1 MKKNLLIL
9 IIAFSSC
16 TKSDVITEIQQNTND
31 IYYRIKEVD
40 VNGVTSTS
48 IVRYIDIS
56 SDESAV
62 EDDGNHEE
70 EDDEDD
76 HHCLPI
82 KLETFT
88 LTLVKAYWVR
98 VDWSASNE
106 ENVLYYILERSNNS
120 TDWFPVV
127 SCTKS
132 VDGHY
137 TMTDKIFINN

>member
-16 TKSDVITEIQQNTND
+16 TKLDVITEIQPDTDD

-48 IVRYIDIS
+48 IVRYIDII

-62 EDDGNHEE
+62 EDHGEEE
-70 EDDEDD
+70 EDED

-88 LTLVKAYWVR
+88 LTLVKAY
-98 VDWSASNE
+98 
-106 ENVLYYILERSNNS
+106 
-120 TDWFPVV
+120 
-127 SCTKS
+127 
-132 VDGHY
+132 
-137 TMTDKIFINN
+137 